1 MKVLLTGGCGFIGSH
16 VQDHYIEKGYEVV
29 VVDNLSTGKMDNL
42 NPKAK
47 FYQVDIR
54 DWDSLEKVF
63 IEEKPDIVN
72 HHAAQISVVSS
83 TENPQEDMEINIK
96 GLINVLQLS
105 VKYNVKKFLF
115 SSSGGTVY
123 GDPIYLP
130 CDELHPIDPQSPYG
144 ISKYSGELYIKYFH
158 KNYGLDYVIMRYG
171 NVYGPRQDPFGEAGV
186 VAIFT
191 VNMLQGKDCYI
202 FGDGYQER
210 DFVYIDDVARVNIM
224 LTELNL
230 QKDRV
235 FNIGT
240 GYGTNVITI
249 FNLLKSYTN
258 YEKPPI
264 YKSPRKGEIYK
275 IYLNVDRIKKYGWTP
290 QVSLEE
296 GLKRTVESFKSKI

>member
-1 MKVLLTGGCGFIGSH
+1 